1 VWTVS
6 GAEIVMKQ
14 TLEIR
19 DKVASPSEYA
29 DIRGFFD
36 KLAGAEDAPIVFV
49 KQ

>member
-1 VWTVS
+1 MS
-6 GAEIVMKQ
+6 GAEIVMNQ

-19 DKVASPSEYA
+19 DKLASPSEYA
-29 DIRGFFD
+29 EVRGFFD

>member
-1 VWTVS
+1 MRRHPYLIPISIGV
-6 GAEIVMKQ
+6 I
-14 TLEIR
+14 TLGR
-19 DKVASPSEYA
+19 SEYA

>member
-1 VWTVS
+1 MS

-19 DKVASPSEYA
+19 GKVAGPSEYA